1 VTCVN
6 LAAVTPVQ
14 HGSLS
19 KITPRVSVEIVMYHL
34 VQLTG
39 LHVLKQL
46 RDVQLLRRNMHSLSS
61 HVLRS
66 D

>member
-1 VTCVN
+1 MV
-6 LAAVTPVQ
+6 LYPK
-14 HGSLS
+14 L
-19 KITPRVSVEIVMYHL
+19 RRVEIVMYHL